1 MNDIIRIWESILIDF
16 KDLVGENN
24 CDLIFKEAQII
35 DIQPKKIIIYMDIL
49 SESILRANNNNL
61 FNLLE
66 QIAKN
71 KTNANIKIVIK
82 NNVKK
87 KDNELEEKR
96 RFNDYKHS
104 NLNETLTLKNYF
116 SKEENRNITTIIQEI
131 LNDQKNKTN
140 RFNSLFIYGKSGI
153 GKTHIVNALGNELFN
168 QNHNLKIL
176 YKRSGEFL
184 NEFTNLYKYNE
195 NNKQE
200 DFNNLYYNLDVLI
213 LDDIQQLENKE
224 STLNEFF
231 SIYEKMLTEKKLVI
245 ITSDINIKKLNFP
258 ERLASR
264 ILNGLVTQI
273 NEPNSDTK
281 IEIFKYHAK
290 TTGIDIEESAI
301 QVFINNSQNVREL
314 IGYISNILI
323 EIISKNIQ
331 DKVFT
336 QKDAID
342 FINKNT
348 INISFSE
355 QDIIDI
361 ICDYY
366 DVNKKNIFLK
376 NRKNKE
382 NDAKNFIIY
391 FLSKKLDYT
400 QIKLAKMFGYKDHSA
415 INKILKKIDSELETK
430 YMDDYK
436 IITKKLN
443 NKCEN

>member
-1 MNDIIRIWESILIDF
+1 MNDIIRIWENILNDF
-16 KDLVGENN
+16 KELVGENN
-24 CDLIFKEAQII
+24 CNLIFQEAQVI
-35 DIQPKKIIIYMDIL
+35 DIQPKKIVLYMDVL
-49 SESILRANNNNL
+49 SESLLRANNNNL

-71 KTNANIKIVIK
+71 KTNPNIKIIIK
-82 NNVKK
+82 NNIKK
-87 KDNELEEKR
+87 KDNELEEKKIV
-96 RFNDYKHS
+96 NNYKHS

-116 SKEENRNITTIIQEI
+116 SKEENRNVTTIIQEI

-176 YKRSGEFL
+176 YKRSGEFI
-184 NEFTNLYKYNE
+184 NEYTNLFKYNE

-200 DFNNLYYNLDVLI
+200 EFNNIYYNLDVLI

-331 DKVFT
+331 NKVFT

-415 INKILKKIDSELETK
+415 INKILKKMEEELETK

-436 IITKKLN
+436 VITKKLN
-443 NKCEN
+443 N